1 MAKIKKMNLKGTMRA
16 FSIVWMIVL
25 IIVMTITNIGIDKSF
40 NWMTWVS
47 NSMILFGVAVFGL
60 LIGESSGI
68 DIQKERENG
77 LFQRTL
83 RNYDDYRNSID
94 NLIIYFPLFY
104 DWYVPQRIE
113 KKYIQFLV
121 EGGMHPKK
129 AENIVKY
136 CSMDDFLDLKSH
148 AIEKTVNGKVIHI
161 KKLLE
166 KEVEPVKMVFNGDV
180 AFKQSGAA
188 YYLQAFAESNQAD
201 LMEVG
206 EVIRETRAKNRRMNR
221 AVRLVSGLIVS
232 LALGIL
238 TVNDFMKGNDTQ
250 AWLNLVAR
258 ITNLFTALLS
268 GYLSGVS
275 DVTKQANAI
284 ENKTDVLK
292 MFKNA
297 YEKKLF
303 TMYSEE
309 EGAKREFEQYQKE
322 EQEAK
327 DNVIDPEVVTEE
339 QPKDEAAPSAN
350 PEPEIN
356 PSINLLEN
364 KSNQLK

>member
-1 MAKIKKMNLKGTMRA
+1 MAKIKKMNLKGAMRT

-25 IIVMTITNIGIDKSF
+25 IIVMTITNIGIDKHF

-60 LIGESSGI
+60 LIGESSGV
-68 DIQKERENG
+68 DFQKERENG

-83 RNYDDYRNSID
+83 RTYDDYRNSID
-94 NLIIYFPLFY
+94 SIIIYFPVFY
-104 DWYVPQRIE
+104 DWYLPQRII
-113 KKYIQFLV
+113 KKHIKFLRD
-121 EGGMHPKK
+121 GGMRHEK
-129 AENIVKY
+129 AEAIVKY
-136 CSMDDFLDLKSH
+136 CSMEDYADLRSH
-148 AIEKTVNGKVIHI
+148 AIAKKVGDKTIYI
-161 KKLLE
+161 AKLLE
-166 KEVEPVKMVFNGDV
+166 KEAEPVRMVLNGDV
-180 AFKQSGAA
+180 VFKESGAA
-188 YYLQAFAESNQAD
+188 YYLQAFAESDQSD
-201 LMEVG
+201 IMEVG
-206 EVIRETRAKNRRMNR
+206 EVIRKTRARNKRTNR
-221 AVRLVSGLIVS
+221 AVRLISGAVVS

-238 TVNDFMKGNDTQ
+238 TVNDFMKGNDSQ

-292 MFKNA
+292 MFKLS

-303 TMYSEE
+303 TVYSEDEKAKKEYE
-309 EGAKREFEQYQKE
+309 EYQKE

-327 DNVIDPEVVTEE
+327 DNVIDPEVVKEE
-339 QPKDEAAPSAN
+339 E
-350 PEPEIN
+350 PEPQPE
-356 PSINLLEN
+356 PQVSPTINLLDN
-364 KSNQLK
+364 KINQIK